1 MTKNGKNI
9 FPEEVELYLSKCD
22 YIKEVV
28 VWGVM
33 TRKRGHRRPGRDLP
47 DREAIEERFGKIS
60 EEELRRILKKEIDE
74 INEHMPL
81 YKRVKRFEIEKRNL
95 KKRPRKK

>member
-1 MTKNGKNI
+1 VTKNGKNI

-47 DREAIEERFGKIS
+47 DREPSRSGSARYQ
-60 EEELRRILKKEIDE
+60 RRNCGES
-74 INEHMPL
+74 
-81 YKRVKRFEIEKRNL
+81 
-95 KKRPRKK
+95 